1 MFRTIKIYIIVALV
15 LATSFFVLND
25 RGLLGTPKACEK
37 PIAYNIG
44 SFDKR
49 FNITEKDFLSALSLA
64 EAVWEKPLGKELFVY
79 APEASILPVNLIY
92 DYRQETTST
101 LSNLEGV
108 LELSED
114 AYKTLESKYNG
125 LKSEYEQAKSIYETR
140 VKTFNE
146 ANRAYERQVDAW
158 NNGPRTSK
166 QQFNELEKAKET
178 LEEDAREIKSME
190 SLLNGR
196 VKEVNELVGRLNYT
210 AEVLNL
216 GVKTYNTIGG
226 SRGESFTG
234 GVYYSADGEQG
245 IDIYEFSSQDK
256 LVRILAHELGH
267 ALGLEHND
275 DPEAIMFHLNK
286 GYAEVLTETDLGALK
301 MLCGVE

>member
-1 MFRTIKIYIIVALV
+1 
-15 LATSFFVLND
+15 
-25 RGLLGTPKACEK
+25 
-37 PIAYNIG
+37 
-44 SFDKR
+44 
-49 FNITEKDFLSALSLA
+49 
-64 EAVWEKPLGKELFVY
+64 
-79 APEASILPVNLIY
+79 
-92 DYRQETTST
+92 
-101 LSNLEGV
+101 
-108 LELSED
+108 
-114 AYKTLESKYNG
+114 
-125 LKSEYEQAKSIYETR
+125 
-140 VKTFNE
+140 
-146 ANRAYERQVDAW
+146 
-158 NNGPRTSK
+158 
-166 QQFNELEKAKET
+166 
-178 LEEDAREIKSME
+178 
-190 SLLNGR
+190 LLNGR

-286 GYAEVLTETDLGALK
+286 GDAEILTETDLGALK